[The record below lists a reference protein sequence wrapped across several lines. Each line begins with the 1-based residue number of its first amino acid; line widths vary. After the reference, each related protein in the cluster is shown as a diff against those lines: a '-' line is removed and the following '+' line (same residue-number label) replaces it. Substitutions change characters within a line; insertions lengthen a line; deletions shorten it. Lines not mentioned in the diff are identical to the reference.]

1 MTANLF
7 DYFEQAP
14 DGDGASARWAARAP
28 RRPHA
33 NFDIRLTPRLPN
45 WREDR
50 QSLRTLKHLRREPWV
65 KSVSEEGDGVYLC
78 LDDGWIE
85 TIGAALEAG
94 ASTEAALADLARGRR
109 YAVQFWDANATKALH
124 IGHLRNLAIGNA
136 VAAALTQAGAQVE
149 RRSLISDAG
158 RSMGEAMAGVMNS
171 GRHAHSWPDGDE
183 KSDHFV
189 GVCYADYVA
198 ANGALGGAEVEYP
211 EDSLTRELALRD
223 DAADELLR
231 RVMSGE
237 LEALELWYKTRAWV
251 IAGQRKT
258 LARLGVAFDR
268 VFFESD
274 FLADAA
280 RLTADGL
287 RDGRLRRREDGV
299 VIYATGMEDFEEFPL
314 VRADGVP
321 TQHMRSLAYWMAAP
335 ELDGTTSMQVC
346 GTEWVSHVTCRRKLM
361 SELLPRVDG
370 GETATP
376 ANGGGVLMHPTLDI
390 FNGMVSRQKRA
401 LASSEGA
408 LLIDE
413 LIDLLDAQL
422 DASYA
427 GREVRRR
434 HPCPERIA
442 AEIALGFFVS
452 HPVAPPIDFE
462 PAQLL
467 ADSESFGWDV
477 VRARAYHSDRA
488 STGVR
493 PEPGDTRLQGESS
506 FRAEP
511 GDMRVRPEPGRDAR
525 LQPASDDTR
534 LRPEPGDTHLRRG
547 SSLRPEPGDTRLQRG
562 TSLRPEPGDTHLRRG
577 SSLRPEP
584 GDTRLQRECLPNQSP
599 LRPASSFRQEP
610 GDTRLRRASPVR
622 PAEDP
627 DFRFAVV
634 QGELYRRYLR
644 LAVQR
649 YDVGPLVLYLKHL
662 ARWYME
668 RPRAEHVE
676 RVVQTL
682 LDRGVRG
689 LGLEG
694 TR

>member
-1 MTANLF
+1 MPANLF
-7 DYFEQAP
+7 DYFEEAP
-14 DGDGASARWAARAP
+14 TSDGAPAPWAARAP
-28 RRPHA
+28 RRPHE
-33 NFDIRLTPRLPN
+33 NFDIKLTPRLPD
-45 WREDR
+45 WGHDRDSLAVLERLED
-50 QSLRTLKHLRREPWV
+50 EPWV
-65 KSVSEEGDGVYLC
+65 KEVRRERDGVRLR

-94 ASTEAALADLARGRR
+94 ASTGAALADLAHGERFS
-109 YAVQFWDANATKALH
+109 VQFWDANATKALH

-136 VAAALTQAGAQVE
+136 VAAALTQAGGQVE

-198 ANGALGGAEVEYP
+198 ANGSFNGAEIEYP

-231 RVMSGE
+231 RVMGGE
-237 LEALELWYKTRAWV
+237 LEALQLWYKTRAWV

-280 RLTADGL
+280 KLTAAGL
-287 RDGRLRRREDGV
+287 RDGRLRKREDGV
-299 VIYATGMEDFEEFPL
+299 VIYATGLEDFEEFPL

-335 ELDGTTSMQVC
+335 ELEDMTSMQVC

-361 SELLPRVDG
+361 GELSPG
-370 GETATP
+370 I
-376 ANGGGVLMHPTLDI
+376 NGDMHPTLDI

-413 LIDLLDAQL
+413 LIEALDAQI
-422 DASYA
+422 DASPA
-427 GREVRRR
+427 GRAARRG
-434 HPCPERIA
+434 HPFPERIA
-442 AEIALGFFVS
+442 AEIALGYFVS
-452 HPVAPPIDFE
+452 FPVAPPIDFE

-467 ADSESFGWDV
+467 DDGESLGWDV
-477 VRARAYHSDRA
+477 VRARAHHNGLATDGR
-488 STGVR
+488 R
-493 PEPGDTRLQGESS
+493 PQPGE
-506 FRAEP
+506 A
-511 GDMRVRPEPGRDAR
+511 
-525 LQPASDDTR
+525 
-534 LRPEPGDTHLRRG
+534 
-547 SSLRPEPGDTRLQRG
+547 
-562 TSLRPEPGDTHLRRG
+562 
-577 SSLRPEP
+577 
-584 GDTRLQRECLPNQSP
+584 
-599 LRPASSFRQEP
+599 
-610 GDTRLRRASPVR
+610 RLRRASPSR
-622 PAEDP
+622 PADDP
-627 DFRFAVV
+627 DYRFAVV
-634 QGELYRRYLR
+634 QAELYRRYLR
-644 LAVQR
+644 LAVGR
-649 YDVGPLVLYLKHL
+649 YEVGPLALYLKHL
-662 ARWYME
+662 VRWYLE
-668 RPRAEHVE
+668 RPRSEHVE

-682 LDRGVRG
+682 LDRGARG
-689 LGLEG
+689 LGLEAV
-694 TR
+694 R

>member
-7 DYFEQAP
+7 DYFEEAP
-14 DGDGASARWAARAP
+14 ADGTPARWAARAP
-28 RRPHA
+28 RRPHE
-33 NFDIRLTPRLPN
+33 NFDIKLTPRLPD
-45 WREDR
+45 WRHDR
-50 QSLRTLKHLRREPWV
+50 VSLALLDRIESEPWV
-65 KSVSEEGDGVYLC
+65 KQVRREGDCVQLR

-94 ASTEAALADLARGRR
+94 ASTGAALADLAHGQRFS
-109 YAVQFWDANATKALH
+109 VQFWDANATKALH

-198 ANGALGGAEVEYP
+198 ANGSFSGAEIEYP

-237 LEALELWYKTRAWV
+237 LEALQLWYKTRAWV

-258 LARLGVAFDR
+258 LSRLGVAFDR

-280 RLTADGL
+280 KLTAAGL

-299 VIYATGMEDFEEFPL
+299 VIYATGLEDFEEFPL

-335 ELDGTTSMQVC
+335 ELEDMISMQVC

-361 SELLPRVDG
+361 GELLPRSNG
-370 GETATP
+370 GASG
-376 ANGGGVLMHPTLDI
+376 NGGGGGRAQMHPTLDI

-408 LLIDE
+408 LLID
-413 LIDLLDAQL
+413 DLMEALDKQI
-422 DASYA
+422 DASPA
-427 GREVRRR
+427 GRAVRHG
-434 HPCPERIA
+434 HPFPERLA
-442 AEIALGFFVS
+442 SEIALGYFLS
-452 HPVAPPIDFE
+452 YPVAPPIDFE
-462 PAQLL
+462 PSQLL
-467 ADSESFGWDV
+467 DDGESLGWDV
-477 VRARAYHSDRA
+477 VRARAHHG
-488 STGVR
+488 GVPTNGRR
-493 PEPGDTRLQGESS
+493 PS
-506 FRAEP
+506 
-511 GDMRVRPEPGRDAR
+511 
-525 LQPASDDTR
+525 
-534 LRPEPGDTHLRRG
+534 
-547 SSLRPEPGDTRLQRG
+547 
-562 TSLRPEPGDTHLRRG
+562 
-577 SSLRPEP
+577 
-584 GDTRLQRECLPNQSP
+584 
-599 LRPASSFRQEP
+599 
-610 GDTRLRRASPVR
+610 
-622 PAEDP
+622 EDP
-627 DFRFAVV
+627 DYRFAVV
-634 QGELYRRYLR
+634 QAELYRRYLR

-649 YDVGPLVLYLKHL
+649 YDVGPLALYLKHL
-662 ARWYME
+662 SRWYME
-668 RPRAEHVE
+668 RPRGEHVE

-682 LDRGVRG
+682 LDRGARG
-689 LGLEG
+689 LGMEAV
-694 TR
+694 R